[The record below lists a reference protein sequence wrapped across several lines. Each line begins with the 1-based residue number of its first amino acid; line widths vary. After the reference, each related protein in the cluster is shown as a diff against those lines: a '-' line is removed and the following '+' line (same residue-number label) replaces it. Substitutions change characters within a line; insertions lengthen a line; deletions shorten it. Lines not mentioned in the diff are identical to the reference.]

1 MIKILV
7 IDNDK
12 DMCQLISEILQEEM
26 YEVDISYNGEDA
38 LLKIKK
44 NSYDLLIL
52 DYKLFGI
59 SGLTVL
65 EKVRQIKPLI
75 KVIMISAFGDKS
87 IKARA
92 RELGVSDFLDKP
104 FDIKRLTR
112 RVKDILTKKTA
123 EKELKKRWLFF

>member
-75 KVIMISAFGDKS
+75 KVIMISAFGSDS
-87 IKARA
+87 TKAKA
-92 RELGVSDFLDKP
+92 RELGAGDFIDKP

-112 RVKDILTKKTA
+112 IVKDILTKKTA
-123 EKELKKRWLFF
+123 EKELKKR

>member
-12 DMCQLISEILQEEM
+12 DMCQLFSEILQEEM

-75 KVIMISAFGDKS
+75 KVIMISAFGSDS
-87 IKARA
+87 TKAKA
-92 RELGVSDFLDKP
+92 RELGAGDFIDKP
-104 FDIKRLTR
+104 FDIKRF
-112 RVKDILTKKTA
+112 VQAVQDILTRKTNK
-123 EKELKKRWLFF
+123 EKLKKE